1 MLREQRLYNSELSE
15 PRGGGGRFW
24 QINSPYLNQGADY
37 DLHII
42 TCLASPLQI
51 FRHSC
56 GHVALVYGSFVK
68 YGKSSEK
75 SLQMSQ
81 LYNLC

>member
-1 MLREQRLYNSELSE
+1 M
-15 PRGGGGRFW
+15 P
-24 QINSPYLNQGADY
+24 IAH
-37 DLHII
+37 HII
-42 TCLASPLQI
+42 TCHPLQI
-51 FRHSC
+51 FRPSC

-81 LYNLC
+81 LYNLCKEKWILYR